1 MTTPTG
7 REQRAAHHESR
18 RKVLHATKPRPQK
31 SKAREV
37 SAPAAA
43 PTATAAE
50 RQAMIEEAAYFRAER
65 RAFEPGYELDDW
77 LYAERDIERALAP
90 SSDEDPTLCGD

>member
-1 MTTPTG
+1 
-7 REQRAAHHESR
+7 
-18 RKVLHATKPRPQK
+18 
-31 SKAREV
+31 
-37 SAPAAA
+37 
-43 PTATAAE
+43 
-50 RQAMIEEAAYFRAER
+50 MIEEAAYFRAER